1 MSRRREGEQNPYWK
15 RMEIVMKV
23 YIGQMNVTDA
33 AKELGVTRAYYY
45 QLEEE
50 MLRAALGAVTPQ
62 KPGPKKPIVDPEK
75 ETMEQKLKET
85 EREKELLQI
94 KLKHLEEIQ
103 KEMISR
109 GIGVLR
115 EKKQFVGRVPQRH
128 RKKVHG
134 AIQADGSLEAR
145 GGTPPG
151 GDGEKRVPGSGAQ
164 PGDSVPVERQGPR
177 KEDRTQETR
186 GRTGNGDGVGDP
198 ILRSGEGRN
207 VGNPPDLHL
216 LRRSDPPEQDQRG
229 AR

>member
-1 MSRRREGEQNPYWK
+1 MSARREGEQNPYWK

-62 KPGPKKPIVDPEK
+62 KPGPKKAIVDPVK
-75 ETMEQKLKET
+75 ETMELKLKET

-115 EKKQFVGRVPQRH
+115 EKKQSVGRVPQRH

-134 AIQADGSLEAR
+134 AIQADGSLETGR
-145 GGTPPG
+145 GTPPG
-151 GDGEKRVPGSGAQ
+151 RDGEKRLPGSGAQ
-164 PGDSVPVERQGPR
+164 PSDSVPVEGQGSR
-177 KEDRTQETR
+177 KEDGAQETR
-186 GRTGNGDGVGDP
+186 GRTRRGDGVGDP
-198 ILRSGEGRN
+198 ILGSEEGRTL
-207 VGNPPDLHL
+207 GNPSDLRL

>member
-1 MSRRREGEQNPYWK
+1 MSARREGEQNPYWK

-75 ETMEQKLKET
+75 ETMEEKLKET
-85 EREKELLQI
+85 EREKDLLQI

-115 EKKQFVGRVPQRH
+115 EKKQPVGRVPQRH
-128 RKKVHG
+128 GKKVHG
-134 AIQADGSLEAR
+134 AVQADGALEAGR
-145 GGTPPG
+145 GTPSG
-151 GDGEKRVPGSGAQ
+151 GDGQKRVPGPGAQ
-164 PGDSVPVERQGPR
+164 PSDSVPLEGEGPR
-177 KEDRTQETR
+177 KEDRAKNSR
-186 GRTGNGDGVGDP
+186 GRTGNSDGVGNP
-198 ILRSGEGRN
+198 IVRPSEGRN
-207 VGNPPDLHL
+207 MGNAPDLRL
-216 LRRSDPPEQDQRG
+216 LRRSDSPEQDQRG

>member
-1 MSRRREGEQNPYWK
+1 MSARREGEQNPYWK

-23 YIGQMNVTDA
+23 YTGQMNVTDA

-75 ETMEQKLKET
+75 ETMERKLKET

-115 EKKQFVGRVPQRH
+115 EKKQSDGRVPKRH

-134 AIQADGSLEAR
+134 TVQADGTLEAGR
-145 GGTPPG
+145 GAPSGR
-151 GDGEKRVPGSGAQ
+151 DSEKRVPGSGTQ
-164 PGDSVPVERQGPR
+164 PGHSVPMEGQGPR
-177 KEDRTQETR
+177 KEDRTQNSR
-186 GRTGNGDGVGDP
+186 GRIGKGDGVGHP
-198 ILRSGEGRN
+198 ILGSEEGRPL
-207 VGNPPDLHL
+207 GNPPDLRL
-216 LRRSDPPEQDQRG
+216 LRRGDPPEHDQRG

>member
-50 MLRAALGAVTPQ
+50 MLRAALGAVTPK
-62 KPGPKKPIVDPEK
+62 KPGPKKPIIDAEK
-75 ETMEQKLKET
+75 EKVEQKLRDT

-103 KEMISR
+103 KEMVSR

-115 EKKQFVGRVPQRH
+115 EKKQPVGRVPQRH

-134 AIQADGSLEAR
+134 AVQADGSMEAGR
-145 GGTPPG
+145 GLAPG
-151 GDGEKRVPGSGAQ
+151 RDDQKHLPGFGAQ
-164 PGDSVPVERQGPR
+164 PGGSVPVEREGP
-177 KEDRTQETR
+177 
-186 GRTGNGDGVGDP
+186 
-198 ILRSGEGRN
+198 GEGRTPQA
-207 VGNPPDLHL
+207 G
-216 LRRSDPPEQDQRG
+216 SG
-229 AR
+229 AK